1 MKIEWDKTYEKKK
14 KTTVYAD
21 ELEAIDKVISGEH
34 ESVKFT
40 YEYKELVRNASYML
54 QRMQREYKLPVKVM
68 KRGNSI
74 YVFKEDAK

>member
-40 YEYKELVRNASYML
+40 YDYKQLALNASLML
-54 QRMQREYKLPVKVM
+54 QKIQREYKLPVKVM